1 MPREKGSKNLSNYK
15 YSVDDGVKK
24 NYFITQKDI
33 EREYNLK
40 RTAIYF
46 MMNKPD
52 KRKEH
57 KGLIIKKLEKSLP
70 VYKINKIINDD
81 SININYEKIIY

>member
-46 MMNKPD
+46 MINKPER
-52 KRKEH
+52 RKDH
-57 KGLIIKKLEKSLP
+57 KGLIIEKLEKPMP
-70 VYKINKIINDD
+70 VYKIIKDINDD
-81 SININYEKIIY
+81 SINIKYEKVIY